1 MIGLDVYKSKKELAD
16 WWGTDPV
23 HMSPAGSSKIAESLA
38 EKAVGL
44 SPPKEDTSR
53 PQSATQPRRMD
64 SALTT
69 SARRIEGISRSD
81 TTASRWGRDET
92 RSNSFK
98 GDKSRGHGDRH
109 HCDGPDAQRKP

>member
-23 HMSPAGSSKIAESLA
+23 HMSPAGYSKIAESLA

-53 PQSATQPRRMD
+53 P
-64 SALTT
+64 
-69 SARRIEGISRSD
+69 
-81 TTASRWGRDET
+81 
-92 RSNSFK
+92 
-98 GDKSRGHGDRH
+98 
-109 HCDGPDAQRKP
+109 